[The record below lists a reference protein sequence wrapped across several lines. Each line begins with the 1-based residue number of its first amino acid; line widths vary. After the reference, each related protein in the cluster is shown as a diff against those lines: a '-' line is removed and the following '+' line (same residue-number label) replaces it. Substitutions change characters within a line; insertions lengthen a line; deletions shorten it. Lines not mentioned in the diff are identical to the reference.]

1 MPTDDRASSG
11 MEALPGDT
19 WFPDES
25 SFEEDLPR
33 YWGEWGVASEVDTL
47 RAVLMR
53 RPGREI
59 EGFDPAVVRF
69 TDEPLD
75 VELFRRQHDAL
86 TGIYRDHGVA
96 VHYVE
101 ETRPDRP
108 NAVYCRDLMFMTPEG
123 AILGRPGM
131 AARRGEERYLAAVL
145 ARLGV
150 PIILTVHSGGIFE
163 GANAMWVDRRTVI
176 LATSSRTNREGWD
189 QVAQALGRMG
199 VDQIIPMQIPS
210 TNIHIDSIL
219 NLASHDVAMVHAQ
232 QAPYDVCQALRR
244 KGFRIL
250 EAPSTGEVTR
260 TSGCNFVAIRPGLVV
275 QPEGN
280 PRCREVLENNGVT
293 VIPVDFSEIIK
304 GRGAVHCVTASLKR
318 G

>member
-1 MPTDDRASSG
+1 MPTHDRASSG

-250 EAPSTGEVTR
+250 EAPSTREVTR